1 MFVELSLGQ
10 LRPLQSKS
18 IIPQHI
24 KSMRFKRYNVF
35 LTDDAFYSSVEYL
48 QTIFCSLYRT
58 SKVNMWSSARG
69 GGLLQ
74 GADVFYDKFSDFHEA
89 TLR

>member
-1 MFVELSLGQ
+1 
-10 LRPLQSKS
+10 
-18 IIPQHI
+18 
-24 KSMRFKRYNVF
+24 MRFKRYNVF
-35 LTDDAFYSSVEYL
+35 LTDDAFYSSFEYL
-48 QTIFCSLYRT
+48 QTIFCPLYRT